1 MHFSSN
7 SYFKE
12 LHILYKVCVLF
23 YNIHLFIHMHIVHTQ
38 KPFKVNVLFLR
49 SYSNNNERWIKNDG
63 NERKTNK
70 QLANSTTAVFEQATE
85 HSYIQTPAIT
95 IKTASYIANC
105 NNGIKIN
112 APMRMGNQRQK
123 VTNWYFVL
131 FCFIRS
137 LRLEDTWE
145 WERGRHTK
153 TLDK

>member
-1 MHFSSN
+1 MRTFLQHSFIYTHAHCTHTKTIQSQCAFFS
-7 SYFKE
+7 
-12 LHILYKVCVLF
+12 VLIQITMKDKLKTMEM
-23 YNIHLFIHMHIVHTQ
+23 NEKQTNNWQ
-38 KPFKVNVLFLR
+38 TVLLQ
-49 SYSNNNERWIKNDG
+49 YSNRQRN
-63 NERKTNK
+63 
-70 QLANSTTAVFEQATE
+70 
-85 HSYIQTPAIT
+85 SYIQTPAIT

-105 NNGIKIN
+105 NNGIRIN